1 VDRGVKLRYRMRL
14 NRARMETE
22 LSTLFPL
29 EDALLVRAVLLHEA
43 RLRNLA
49 GKRRMLPKLNC
60 FGYCGALASIAIL
73 EAVEEGLCTTLKRG
87 GILDWHR
94 WDSLALPGNNPLRD
108 VPNWKDF
115 LAKRQEDAQRRKR

>member
-1 VDRGVKLRYRMRL
+1 
-14 NRARMETE
+14 METE
-22 LSTLFPL
+22 LSTPFPL

-60 FGYCGALASIAIL
+60 FGYSGALASIAIL
-73 EAVEEGLCTTLKRG
+73 EAGEEELCTTLKRG

-94 WDSLALPGNNPLRD
+94 WDSLALPGTSPLRE
-108 VPNWKDF
+108 WKDF
-115 LAKRQEDAQRRKR
+115 LPGRCARSPDSPRTRANRPSCLFTV